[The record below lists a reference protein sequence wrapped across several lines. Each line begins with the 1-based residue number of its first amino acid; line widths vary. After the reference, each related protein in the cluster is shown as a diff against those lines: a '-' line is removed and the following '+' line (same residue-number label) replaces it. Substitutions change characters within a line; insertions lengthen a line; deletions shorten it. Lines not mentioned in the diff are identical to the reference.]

1 MQHGTAPFDVLEAMA
16 RRHSV
21 REFRPDPVPDEVLIT
36 LLEAAHQAPSA
47 MNHQPWEFVVVRRPE
62 TKAALAAATAGR
74 NAQIVQTAGASF
86 VCLASLK
93 QADALADRIEA
104 QISAGQA
111 PPDRQAQ
118 VKRLRED
125 QAYRQ
130 TLVLPNT
137 YTAVGFLLLAATK
150 LGLGT
155 LWMTG
160 FDGEKVKAAV
170 GAPADDCLFAGVV
183 AVGRPADGWQQPAR
197 TRRPLEEIYSFER
210 FGRSGEETRP
220 RGAGGR

>member
-1 MQHGTAPFDVLEAMA
+1 MQYRTEPCDVLEAIA

-21 REFRPDPVPDEVLIT
+21 REFRPDPVPDEVLIA

-74 NAQIVQTAGASF
+74 NAQIVQTAGASI
-86 VCLASLK
+86 VCLASLR

-104 QISAGQA
+104 QIRAGQA
-111 PPDRQAQ
+111 PPERQALVQ
-118 VKRLRED
+118 RLRED
-125 QAYRQ
+125 QAHRQ
-130 TLVLPNT
+130 ALVLPNT
-137 YTAVGFLLLAATK
+137 YTAVGFLLLAATRY
-150 LGLGT
+150 GLST

-160 FDGEKVKAAV
+160 FDGERVKAAV
-170 GAPADDCLFAGVV
+170 SVPAGDYLFAGVV
-183 AVGRPADGWQQPAR
+183 AVGHPAEGWEQPAR

-210 FGRSGEETRP
+210 FGK
-220 RGAGGR
+220 

>member
-1 MQHGTAPFDVLEAMA
+1 MAEMQQNPCDVLEAIA

-21 REFRPDPVPDEVLIT
+21 REFRPDPVPDEVLLK
-36 LLEAAHQAPSA
+36 LLAAAHQAPSA

-62 TKAALAAATAGR
+62 TKARLAAATAGR
-74 NAQIVQTAGASF
+74 NAQIVQTAGASV
-86 VCLASLK
+86 VCLASLR
-93 QADALADRIEA
+93 QADALADRFEA
-104 QISAGQA
+104 QIRAGQA
-111 PPDRQAQ
+111 PADREAL

-137 YTAVGFLLLAATK
+137 YTAVGYLLLAATK
-150 LGLGT
+150 FGLAT

-170 GAPADDCLFAGVV
+170 GAPGQDYLFAGVV
-183 AVGRPADGWQQPAR
+183 AVGYPAEGWQQPAR
-197 TRRPLEEIYSFER
+197 TRRPLAEIYSFER
-210 FGRSGEETRP
+210 LGEK
-220 RGAGGR
+220 

>member
-1 MQHGTAPFDVLEAMA
+1 MAEMQQNPCDVLEAIA

-21 REFRPDPVPDEVLIT
+21 REFRPDPVPDEVLLK
-36 LLEAAHQAPSA
+36 LLAAAHQAPSA

-62 TKAALAAATAGR
+62 TKARLAAATAGR
-74 NAQIVQTAGASF
+74 NAQIVQTAGASV
-86 VCLASLK
+86 VCLASLR
-93 QADALADRIEA
+93 QADALADRFEA
-104 QISAGQA
+104 QIRAGQA
-111 PPDRQAQ
+111 SADREAL

-137 YTAVGFLLLAATK
+137 YTAVGYLLLAATK
-150 LGLGT
+150 FGLAT

-170 GAPADDCLFAGVV
+170 GAPAQDYLFAGVV
-183 AVGRPADGWQQPAR
+183 AVGYPAEGWQQPAR
-197 TRRPLEEIYSFER
+197 TRRPLAEIYSFER
-210 FGRSGEETRP
+210 LGEK
-220 RGAGGR
+220 

>member
-1 MQHGTAPFDVLEAMA
+1 MAEMQQNPCDVLEAIA

-21 REFRPDPVPDEVLIT
+21 REFRPDPVPDEVLLK
-36 LLEAAHQAPSA
+36 LLAAAHQAPSA

-62 TKAALAAATAGR
+62 TKARLAAATAGR
-74 NAQIVQTAGASF
+74 NAQIVQTAGASV
-86 VCLASLK
+86 VCLASLR
-93 QADALADRIEA
+93 QADALADRFEA
-104 QISAGQA
+104 QIRAGQA
-111 PPDRQAQ
+111 SADREAL

-137 YTAVGFLLLAATK
+137 YTAVGYLLLAATK
-150 LGLGT
+150 FGLAT

-170 GAPADDCLFAGVV
+170 GAPAQDYLFAGVV
-183 AVGRPADGWQQPAR
+183 AVGYPAEGWQQPSR
-197 TRRPLEEIYSFER
+197 TRRPLAEIYSFER
-210 FGRSGEETRP
+210 LGEK
-220 RGAGGR
+220 

>member
-1 MQHGTAPFDVLEAMA
+1 MQHRTEPCDVLDAIA

-21 REFRPDPVPDEVLIT
+21 REFRPDPVPDEILIA
-36 LLEAAHQAPSA
+36 LLDAARQAPSA
-47 MNHQPWEFVVVRRPE
+47 MNVQPWEFVVVRRPE

-86 VCLASLK
+86 VCLASLG

-104 QISAGQA
+104 QIRAGQA
-111 PPDRQAQ
+111 PPERAAL

-125 QAYRQ
+125 QEHRR

-137 YTAVGFLLLAATK
+137 YTAVGYLLLAATK
-150 LGLGT
+150 LGLGS

-160 FDGEKVKAAV
+160 FEGERVKAAV
-170 GAPADDCLFAGVV
+170 GVPAADYLFAGVV
-183 AVGRPADGWQQPAR
+183 AVGHPADGWQQPAR
-197 TRRPLEEIYSFER
+197 NRRPLEEIYSFER
-210 FGRSGEETRP
+210 F
-220 RGAGGR
+220 AK

>member
-1 MQHGTAPFDVLEAMA
+1 MAEMQQNPCTVLEAIA

-21 REFRPDPVPDEVLIT
+21 REFRAEPVPDETLLA

-62 TKAALAAATAGR
+62 TKAALAGATSGR
-74 NAQIVQTAGASF
+74 NAQIVQTAGASV
-86 VCLASLK
+86 VCLASLR
-93 QADALADRIEA
+93 QALALADRVEA
-104 QISAGQA
+104 QLRAGQA
-111 PPDRQAQ
+111 PPEREAL

-125 QAYRQ
+125 EAYRR

-137 YTAVGFLLLAATK
+137 YIAVAQMILAATG

-170 GAPADDCLFAGVV
+170 GAPAADYLFAGVV
-183 AVGRPADGWQQPAR
+183 AVGYPADGWQQPAR

-210 FGRSGEETRP
+210 LGEK
-220 RGAGGR
+220 GK